1 MPLKATDWL
10 VIAGYLLINLLIGI
24 YYRRRSGGNTEE
36 FFVSGRDVSWWL
48 AGTSMVA
55 TTFAAD
61 TPLFVSGVIA
71 TQGIAGN
78 WIWWSSCLS
87 GLLTVFFFARYWRRS
102 EVLTDVE
109 LTEIRYGG
117 RPAAFLRGFKAVYL
131 GLLMN
136 CLILG
141 WVTNAMVSIVAVL
154 LGPMIAEGK
163 VIELTLGSTTL
174 LHYTLGSSNHTAL
187 LICIFVLI
195 PFTGIYTSIGGLWGV
210 LVTDL
215 FQFILKMGM
224 VVVLAWVA
232 VVKIG
237 GMHALRLQLAV
248 VGQAA
253 GQSGLQTSNPLAFFP
268 DFHSGWTTSAI
279 WTLPLLTFVT
289 YLGVQWWSAWYPGA
303 EPGGGGY
310 VAQRMFCAR
319 DEKNS
324 LGATLWFNV
333 AHYALRP
340 WPWILTGLV
349 ALAVYSTNGGLHP
362 NAEFAANP
370 QQGYVMVLRD
380 YLPPALRGVMIA
392 AFLAAFM
399 STLGT
404 QLNWGVSYLV
414 NDFYRRFLVRG
425 GTERHYVAMG
435 RLFTIGLVL
444 ISGFVS
450 SQLHSIGEGWQIVLK
465 LGIGTGAVYILRWYW
480 WRINAWSEIV
490 AMIVAAAVT
499 LILDNAPLRH
509 FLHLSQVPFTGNE
522 PVVFAKTAL
531 VTLGCTTIAW
541 LLATFLTPAE
551 SEQKLLA
558 FYRRVHPT
566 VHGWKKIARLA
577 PELPE
582 VRDLGS
588 NALDWITGCA
598 MIYCSLFG
606 IGKLIFGEWLVG
618 LLLLLIAAVA
628 GWLIFWDL
636 SRRGWQSL
644 SGADSPKANLRV
656 DSAEA

>member
-1 MPLKATDWL
+1 VPLNATDWL
-10 VIAGYLLINLLIGI
+10 VISGYLLINLLIGM
-24 YYRRRSGGNTEE
+24 YYRRQSGGNTEE

-117 RPAAFLRGFKAVYL
+117 RPAAFLRGFKAFYL
-131 GLLMN
+131 GLAMN

-141 WVTNAMVSIVAVL
+141 WVTNAMVSIIAVL
-154 LGPMIAEGK
+154 LGPMIPEGK
-163 VIELTLGSTTL
+163 IVELTLGSTTL
-174 LHYTLGSSNHTAL
+174 LHYTLGPPSHTAL

-215 FQFILKMGM
+215 FQFTLKMGM
-224 VVVLAWVA
+224 VIVLAWVA

-237 GMHALRLQLAV
+237 GMHALRVQLQL
-248 VGQAA
+248 VGQA
-253 GQSGLQTSNPLAFFP
+253 TSQNGRPTSSPLAFFP
-268 DFHSGWTTSAI
+268 DFHLGWATGAV
-279 WTLPLLTFVT
+279 WTLPLITFVT

-310 VAQRMFCAR
+310 VAQRMFSAR

-324 LGATLWFNV
+324 LGATLWFNI
-333 AHYALRP
+333 AHYAVRP
-340 WPWILTGLV
+340 WPWIITGLV
-349 ALAVYSTNGGLHP
+349 ALAVYSPAGGLHP
-362 NAEFAANP
+362 NPDYAANP

-380 YLPPALRGVMIA
+380 YLPPALRGLMVA

-414 NDFYRRFLVRG
+414 NDLYRRFVAKSRS
-425 GTERHYVAMG
+425 ERHYVAMG

-444 ISGFVS
+444 ISGYVA
-450 SQLHSIGEGWQIVLK
+450 SQLTSIGEGWQIVLN

-490 AMIVAAAVT
+490 AMIVAAVVT
-499 LILDNAPLRH
+499 IVLKYL
-509 FLHLSQVPFTGNE
+509 VPFTGSD
-522 PVVFAKTAL
+522 PVVFAKKALITA
-531 VTLGCTTIAW
+531 GCTTAAW
-541 LLATFLTPAE
+541 VAATFLTAPE
-551 SEQKLLA
+551 SEDKLVA
-558 FYRRVHPT
+558 FYRRVQPT
-566 VHGWKKIARLA
+566 VHGWKKIAKLA
-577 PELPE
+577 PEVAE
-582 VRDLGS
+582 VRDLS
-588 NALDWITGCA
+588 RNTLDWIAGCI
-598 MIYCSLFG
+598 MVYCSLFG
-606 IGKLIFGEWLVG
+606 IGKLVFGEWLAG
-618 LLLLLIAAVA
+618 LALLAVAGMA

-644 SGADSPKANLRV
+644 SGTEKSNPAVHV
-656 DSAEA
+656 DSADA